1 MSEPVNWIDRI
12 DGVMTWFK
20 EHPFL
25 AKLLGGVVM
34 LVVAYFAL
42 VHQINTTGH
51 E

>member
-12 DGVMTWFK
+12 DGVMGWFK
-20 EHPFL
+20 AHPFL
-25 AKLLGGVVM
+25 TKLLGGVIM
-34 LVVAYFAL
+34 LVVGYLAL